1 MIAACRSCA
10 RYFETFAAWQRLC
23 PICWQRRREET
34 DRMRNAPIAPKG
46 ITLDEWIVEDP
57 RAVADHVGG
66 EWL

>member
-1 MIAACRSCA
+1 
-10 RYFETFAAWQRLC
+10 
-23 PICWQRRREET
+23 
-34 DRMRNAPIAPKG
+34 MRNAPIAPKG